1 MPFFISVSL
10 SEFLHTRVLRSSA
23 RQVRR
28 QLSVTFAAFLRK
40 KFRFSLCRYRTSK
53 SNALE
58 AGARPAARRVEL
70 NYAAA
75 AALAAESHHEQRPSM
90 PANALENAHRD
101 AARLEAAEAASAR
114 EWTRRLIESG
124 CGTARD
130 DDDDSDLDPHQWGGD
145 IEIIDDKV
153 ILGLCGCVLCV
164 TNFYCAGCY
173 SVSQRPRKRRS
184 SAAACMRI

>member
-1 MPFFISVSL
+1 MQAILQLLHVINANHFFYAL
-10 SEFLHTRVLRSSA
+10 
-23 RQVRR
+23 Q
-28 QLSVTFAAFLRK
+28 
-40 KFRFSLCRYRTSK
+40 RYRTSK
-53 SNALE
+53 SSALE

-75 AALAAESHHEQRPSM
+75 AALAAESHHEKRETV
-90 PANALENAHRD
+90 AIDFNDALEIAQRD

-153 ILGLCGCVLCV
+153 ILGLCDCVLCV